1 MSGQAAPAQVT
12 ARAAQAGEN
21 QVLFKLILFSIA
33 LGVVP
38 LGSYFLSQKYIFDG
52 NTTYA
57 AVVAIIGANV
67 VLVTYILLSVL
78 DDKREEASKKGAEKV
93 GGPVESRKDR

>member
-12 ARAAQAGEN
+12 ARAAQAAEN
-21 QVLFKLILFSIA
+21 GNVLFKLILFSIA

-38 LGSYFLSQKYIFDG
+38 LGSYFASEKYIFNG
-52 NTTYA
+52 NSTYA

-67 VLVTYILLSVL
+67 VLVTYILLSVM
-78 DDKREEASKKGAEKV
+78 DDKREKEAKS
-93 GGPVESRKDR
+93 GGPAESRKDR